1 MPTCTQT
8 HLKLLYAFGTKNKA
22 RIRGKGG
29 GGKEKASLPT
39 IILELDNRGWLIK
52 RTHGTWYQA

>member
-8 HLKLLYAFGTKNKA
+8 HLKPLYAFGTKTKA
-22 RIRGKGG
+22 RIRGKRG

-39 IILELDNRGWLIK
+39 IILELDNRG
-52 RTHGTWYQA
+52 